1 MDHHCPWINNCA
13 GKRSMK
19 PFLLFCL
26 YINIFCGLI
35 LYHMTQICWPKF
47 NSKGHGITS
56 ITEIWMNRLNPKFWE
71 LDIWTNHLGLFDSFH
86 FSCCSMGVLI
96 GTATFAR
103 QIHMASEWTNPI
115 DLLKGHLRP
124 YRGVKAALEDIW
136 NTKESS
142 FIFWLIPTYAYSSF
156 KIDRLAPEKTIFKQ
170 SSLQGGKSSGHDHAK
185 HE

>member
-1 MDHHCPWINNCA
+1 
-13 GKRSMK
+13 MK

-136 NTKESS
+136 NTKESC